1 MSRRRGEILTFVV
14 EEVERKVRLLPGGRA
29 RLLIGGQAVIEGV
42 MMRSPQWTST
52 AVRRPDGAIDA
63 VTELHASLLLQFRWL
78 RVPVLRGCVALYE
91 SLTIGIKALLLS
103 AGIASGQQVS
113 LTGPQVAAT
122 VSAGVGV
129 AVGLFFLLP
138 AAVIRPLDAYFP
150 SVYVSNLAEGA
161 LRILILLG
169 YVAGIGR
176 LPEVARVFAYH
187 GAEHKAVNAYE
198 AGAPLRAE
206 AARSFSR
213 FHLRCGTSFLLL
225 VMIVAIVVFSFLGRP
240 PLALRLASRIALI
253 PLVAGLSYE
262 LIRAAAR
269 FPWLRPV
276 VVPGLWL
283 QRLTTREPDERQ
295 LEVAMRALREV
306 VEREDAAPS
315 SDSSP
320 AAIS

>member
-1 MSRRRGEILTFVV
+1 MSRRRGEILTYVV

-42 MMRSPQWTST
+42 IMRSPRWTST
-52 AVRRPDGAIDA
+52 TVRRPDGAIDA
-63 VTELHASLLLQFRWL
+63 VTEPHVSLLLQFRWL

-103 AGIASGQQVS
+103 AGIA
-113 LTGPQVAAT
+113 TGEQASFTGRQVAAT

-138 AAVIRPLDAYFP
+138 AAVIRPLDPYFP

-187 GAEHKAVNAYE
+187 GAEHKVVNAYE

-295 LEVAMRALREV
+295 LEVAVRALREV

-320 AAIS
+320 ASIS

>member
-42 MMRSPQWTST
+42 IMRSPRWTST
-52 AVRRPDGAIDA
+52 TVRRPDGAIDA
-63 VTELHASLLLQFRWL
+63 VTEPHVSLLLQFRWL

-103 AGIASGQQVS
+103 AGIA
-113 LTGPQVAAT
+113 TGEQASFTGRQVAAT

-138 AAVIRPLDAYFP
+138 AAVIRPLDPYFP

-187 GAEHKAVNAYE
+187 GAEHKVVNAYE

-295 LEVAMRALREV
+295 LEVAVRALREV